1 MRIFWS
7 NLMCGCRYHV
17 CGCRS
22 QTSSETCTIF
32 KLRIFISRFG
42 MAPAPSRRHS
52 RQNGRPVTSNIRPLK
67 RYREIASQVPCFSRR
82 RDVATF
88 KWLTALFSPFYAKK
102 NSFVTATKLGTTK
115 FFFVA
120 ATKNFAAATKRF
132 VDRTKHF
139 VVVTKYFCYPYF
151 NKWFCW
157 YKKSFIPWSIKK
169 TLLTLFFCRGKL
181 FHNFILAYIYTTFHS
196 CVPSLF
202 SFSF

>member
-151 NKWFCW
+151 NKWLCW
-157 YKKSFIPWSIKK
+157 YNK
-169 TLLTLFFCRGKL
+169 TLFFREDTNKVTL
-181 FHNFILAYIYTTFHS
+181 ERVMSKRPLRW
-196 CVPSLF
+196 LF
-202 SFSF
+202 SRESLLSLRCGLSTEMW